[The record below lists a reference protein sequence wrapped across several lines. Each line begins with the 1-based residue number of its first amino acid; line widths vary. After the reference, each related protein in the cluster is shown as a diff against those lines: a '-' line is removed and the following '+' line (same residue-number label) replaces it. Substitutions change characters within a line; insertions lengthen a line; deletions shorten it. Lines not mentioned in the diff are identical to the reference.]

1 MVLGEVTGVVEAD
14 LRGVYRLRH
23 DASLDS
29 KAPTLRRRSL
39 TIFKADILVDGDKS
53 ETGGVC
59 EEGVD
64 GTAAG
69 LPFNEGV
76 VVLSPFSSLFNF
88 AGGPRAVPFAACPDE
103 GDEAADSVLL
113 LIGSDLTV
121 PFDNN
126 ELRLF

>member
-1 MVLGEVTGVVEAD
+1 MVLGDVTGVAEAD
-14 LRGVYRLRH
+14 FRGVYRLRH
-23 DASLDS
+23 DANLDS

-39 TIFKADILVDGDKS
+39 TMFKADILVDGDKS
-53 ETGGVC
+53 ETGVC

-64 GTAAG
+64 GTAG
-69 LPFNEGV
+69 LPFSEGV
-76 VVLSPFSSLFNF
+76 FVLSPFSSLFNL
-88 AGGPRAVPFAACPDE
+88 AGGPRVPFAVCPDE

-113 LIGSDLTV
+113 FIGSDLTV